1 VYPGKGKALSMRTL
15 TKLAVASACHV
26 LLLTQAN
33 AVEKVAHC
41 RLVADGQEVWNGKCC
56 VSFDLEPGE
65 TGASLHA
72 SGWQACLY
80 DRKHPEQ
87 ANLPGFQQTCYGP
100 WINIWPEDG
109 AYLAYWSLDNACHAG
124 FPPVSARRA
133 GQVYQGDNFIFDWR

>member
-1 VYPGKGKALSMRTL
+1 MRAL
-15 TKLAVASACHV
+15 TKLAAASACHV

-41 RLVADGQEVWNGKCC
+41 RLVTDGQEVWNSKCC
-56 VSFDLEPGE
+56 VSFDLETGE
-65 TGASLHA
+65 TAASLHA

-100 WINIWPEDG
+100 WINIWSEDG
-109 AYLAYWSLDNACHAG
+109 SYLTYWSLDNACHAG

-133 GQVYQGDNFIFDWR
+133 GQVYQGDNFKFDWR